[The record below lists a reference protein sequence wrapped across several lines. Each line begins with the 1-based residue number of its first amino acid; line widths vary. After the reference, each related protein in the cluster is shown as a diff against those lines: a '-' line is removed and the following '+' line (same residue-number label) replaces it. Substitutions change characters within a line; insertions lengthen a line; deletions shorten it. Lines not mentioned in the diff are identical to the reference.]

1 MTALDKF
8 ATSVGSL
15 REFVSEPVETK
26 RDVAGV
32 LQGFGTAVELGWKA
46 LQQRTTEL
54 GFTQRG
60 PRLALQAALQA
71 GLVPPEGAEPWAE
84 MLEDRNLLAHTYRPE
99 MALDLVDR
107 IANQHLPWLEAA
119 LRVLQDQGQ
128 GGMSSRAISSA
139 DTNQPESG

>member
-1 MTALDKF
+1 MTALEKF

-32 LQGFGTAVELGWKA
+32 LQGFGTAVELAWKA

-60 PRLALQAALQA
+60 PRLVLQASLQA
-71 GLVPPEGAEPWAE
+71 GLVPPDVAELWAE
-84 MLEDRNLLAHTYRPE
+84 MFEDRNLLAHTYRPE

-107 IANQHLPWLEAA
+107 IANQHLPLLEAA
-119 LRVLQDQGQ
+119 LKVLQSQ
-128 GGMSSRAISSA
+128 GGV
-139 DTNQPESG
+139 